1 MKDSIF
7 LKIIVI
13 ISSVMVMIMFSS
25 CKKADNN
32 YIISEAQRTE
42 LEEFLSTFTV
52 KPVLSDY
59 LKNEEGAALLYF
71 TVYHLVESNDD
82 RVRYDEPNDDYIV
95 SKLAVDEKIEQYF
108 GVDVY
113 FSPYLSSVI
122 RLKDE

>member
-1 MKDSIF
+1 
-7 LKIIVI
+7 
-13 ISSVMVMIMFSS
+13 MVMIMFSS